1 MNLKEYVKKYFARFP
16 NKQHLILK
24 GNTDSLLFKEKVVSE
39 VIQSKSKATDFNKK
53 PIYDINNDKNVY
65 ILISYNKD
73 TYLNYEILYNY
84 HNAALKSS
92 KKELLT
98 TWMDQNDLK
107 IPELIQEK
115 PKPKPQNINQERPKR
130 PIESKRPVA
139 NLNEEKPKKPMDN
152 LNEEKPKRPMA
163 NLNRPV
169 VIDNKIKQV
178 GVGILENNQLN
189 LYSGTMENSIC
200 KLYLEKGNF
209 MLTRDGNFSMFDRN
223 IKIIEHGKFEVIS
236 HKLFEEETSMKLN
249 TLKKKNNYNKIN
261 LDFTFY
267 PDFDVPTYGTHYC
280 LDKNAVEW
288 KINKGPDYGSY
299 AFSIPP
305 FPECSEETPASF
317 IFSLSEDDYNELK
330 KNTKM
335 INVFTTVTYLVNN
348 KRMLKNIQFVMN
360 LK

>member
-24 GNTDSLLFKEKVVSE
+24 GNTDSLLFKEKVVAE
-39 VIQSKSKATDFNKK
+39 VMQSRSKATDFNKK

-73 TYLNYEILYNY
+73 SYLNYEILYNY
-84 HNAALKSS
+84 HYSSLKSS
-92 KKELLT
+92 KKELLST
-98 TWMDQNDLK
+98 MMDKNNSKIADL
-107 IPELIQEK
+107 IEEK
-115 PKPKPQNINQERPKR
+115 PRPQNTKEERPKR
-130 PIESKRPVA
+130 PMT
-139 NLNEEKPKKPMDN
+139 NLNEDKPKKPMNN
-152 LNEEKPKRPMA
+152 LS
-163 NLNRPV
+163 RPV
-169 VIDNKIKQV
+169 VIDNKIKQI

-189 LYSGTMENSIC
+189 LYSATMDNSIC

-209 MLTRDGNFSMFDRN
+209 MLTRDANFSIFDRN

-249 TLKKKNNYNKIN
+249 TLKKENNYNKIN

-288 KINKGPDYGSY
+288 KINEGPDYGSY

-317 IFSLSEDDYNELK
+317 IFSLSEEDYNELK